1 MGKKKHQTYDGV
13 GSKARD
19 KVPFKKG
26 LTKKK
31 KEKKDFQKVKLKAG
45 NLRPK
50 GLNETKL
57 EFQSKSI
64 LIREQ
69 LRQDLGPEHISD
81 IILRLRKGTSSQK
94 LAVLDTLKTRLQNDD
109 VESWSPALQSLID
122 TCTSYISL
130 ESVSHYR
137 SAFQSL
143 KIIFSRVK
151 SPECFYPLMPLLC
164 QRLISLMTHLNDDV
178 RERSVPVLELLIHQT
193 YSSTL
198 LTDYGLSILE
208 SLLQQLMKTSRSER
222 QFIIT
227 IDTTTIGNNS
237 GNARLLDCIAQLV
250 NIVFDKYNDEQPTNK
265 DSQRDEEQEK
275 SLFDLFHQTKA
286 KPYRIMDQVFQC
298 RSDSQILSRVIDLL
312 LKVLL
317 QFWSEMRIH
326 LGDRYHHRDA
336 LSCLWCCT
344 RIFHRL
350 MNSIL
355 SSQHYTELHS
365 IIAQHSSSIHKHLLQ
380 NFPFDEHQGS
390 DSLSSKQVQQKNLTV
405 RRLNIHII
413 DLLSTQFPRIQ
424 EKMIKNLNQL
434 TFQLKPEQMQP
445 LLDYMFDLLNNNE
458 NLNSH
463 ETKDTLEYIE
473 KCIRSFRDDT
483 IIRQCIQGISK
494 YIQRSIN
501 DLHTNSIAFRII
513 CDSIT
518 LKIAKLDLE
527 IITSLPVDDMVWFVF
542 QVLRSPETEFN
553 KNQRKEILERM
564 TQIFSF
570 ELNPFSML
578 LNKIWI
584 DYFAILKTSTGLEQ
598 RLLVTWLYGIN
609 GKQPLNNSFL
619 LSLQQ
624 YIQWHWLEPE
634 SIHLLLGILLRQYD
648 RHGENLCSMN
658 DFSLFFFRLL
668 FPSFKIDGYVTEKL
682 NGIDANKTFKYSE
695 ITINHLQCLK
705 NQRDNITEALWIR
718 IENAFEKNKTKQLK
732 WFEWTTLYSLISI
745 DNEIFPDAIVQS
757 RLAVHLIQTIQ
768 QMNHTS
774 NQQMSQFILSRV
786 QSSPALKRIL
796 KECLALTAN
805 DQELHA
811 RCISLLD

>member
-1 MGKKKHQTYDGV
+1 MGRKKHQTYEGL
-13 GSKARD
+13 GTKARD
-19 KVPFKKG
+19 KVPVKKG
-26 LTKKK
+26 LSKKK
-31 KEKKDFQKVKLKAG
+31 KQQKDFQKVKFKAG
-45 NLRPK
+45 KLRPK

-69 LRQDLGPEHISD
+69 LRQDSGPERIHD
-81 IILRLRKGTSSQK
+81 ILLRLRKGTSAQK

-109 VESWSPALQSLID
+109 IDTWLPSLQSLLD
-122 TCTSYISL
+122 TCTSYLSL

-137 SAFQSL
+137 SALQCL
-143 KIIFSRVK
+143 KIIFSRVE
-151 SPECFYPLMPLLC
+151 SPESFDPLMALIC
-164 QRLISLMTHLNDDV
+164 QRLISLMTHLNDDI
-178 RERSVPVLELLIHQT
+178 RERSVPVLELLLHQT
-193 YSSTL
+193 YSTIL
-198 LTDYGLSILE
+198 LTNHALSILE

-250 NIVFDKYNDEQPTNK
+250 NIVFDKYNNEQPTNK
-265 DSQRDEEQEK
+265 DLNQDEEQEK
-275 SLFDLFHQTKA
+275 TLFDLLHNTKS
-286 KPYRIMDQVFQC
+286 KPFRLIDQVFQF

-390 DSLSSKQVQQKNLTV
+390 DILSSKQVQQKNLTV

-413 DLLSTQFPRIQ
+413 DLLSTQFPRVQ
-424 EKMIKNLNQL
+424 EQMIKNLNQL
-434 TFQLKPEQMQP
+434 TFQLKPDQMQP
-445 LLDYMFDLLNNNE
+445 LLNYMFDLLNNNE
-458 NLNSH
+458 NLNVH

-473 KCIRSFRDDT
+473 KCIRSFRDDK
-483 IIRQCIQGISK
+483 IIQQCIDGISK

-501 DLHTNSIAFRII
+501 DLHTNSIAFRIL

-518 LKIAKLDLE
+518 LKIAKLDSQ
-527 IITSLPVDDMVWFVF
+527 IIASLPVDDMVWFVF
-542 QVLRSPETEFN
+542 QVLRSSETEFN
-553 KNQRKEILERM
+553 KTERKEILERM

-570 ELNPFSML
+570 ELDPFAML
-578 LNKIWI
+578 LNNIWI
-584 DYFAILKTSTGLEQ
+584 DYFAILKNSSGIEQ
-598 RLLVTWLYGIN
+598 RLLITWLYGIN
-609 GKQPLNNSFL
+609 GKQSLNNSFL

-624 YIQWHWLEPE
+624 YIQWHWLESE

-648 RHGENLCSMN
+648 RHGENLCTLN

-682 NGIDANKTFKYSE
+682 NDIDANRTFNYSE
-695 ITINHLQCLK
+695 IIINHLQCLK
-705 NQRDNITEALWIR
+705 IHRDNIIESLWIR
-718 IENAFEKNKTKQLK
+718 IENAFAINKMKQLK
-732 WFEWTTLYSLISI
+732 WFEWTTIYSLISI
-745 DNEIFPDAIVQS
+745 DNEIFPDASVQS
-757 RLAVHLIQTIQ
+757 RIAVHLIQTIQ
-768 QMNHTS
+768 QMNHIS
-774 NQQMSQFILSRV
+774 NQQMHQFILTRLRT
-786 QSSPALKRIL
+786 SPALKRLL
-796 KECLALTAN
+796 KECLTLTGN
-805 DQELHA
+805 DPELHA